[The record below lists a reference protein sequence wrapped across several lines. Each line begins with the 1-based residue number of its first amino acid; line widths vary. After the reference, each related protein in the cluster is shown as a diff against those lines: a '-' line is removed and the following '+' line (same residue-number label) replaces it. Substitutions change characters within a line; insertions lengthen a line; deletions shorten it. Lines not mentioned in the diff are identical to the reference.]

1 MLIFCIRLPK
11 LYSPYPDY
19 FPLLPKSLSYLN
31 ISWLFCMNRFSRIVF
46 FFQSFIH
53 LFYFYASGGG
63 WGMSHLCLFKN
74 YEFSLGVVPP
84 ISIYPSLLS
93 AGIFHL
99 SYTPHSY
106 QPGYFIFHIPLTPI
120 SWDISSF
127 IYPSLLSAGI
137 FHLYHIPLTPISI
150 LLNYLM
156 NLGAISY

>member
-1 MLIFCIRLPK
+1 MGKVRIQQ
-11 LYSPYPDY
+11 
-19 FPLLPKSLSYLN
+19 N
-31 ISWLFCMNRFSRIVF
+31 I
-46 FFQSFIH
+46 FFQSFIN

-63 WGMSHLCLFKN
+63 WGMSHLCLFKH

-99 SYTPHSY
+99 
-106 QPGYFIFHIPLTPI
+106 
-120 SWDISSF
+120 
-127 IYPSLLSAGI
+127 
-137 FHLYHIPLTPISI
+137 YHVPLTPISI